1 MGHSRW
7 RALRGY
13 LIWSQE
19 RLRTAAARK
28 PGTRQMISSTDL
40 NPAEAAVC
48 KSREDPTAV
57 RHGRPGLPCAQ
68 LDCAACV
75 KAHKRAAW
83 GCARAC
89 FSIPIAARLLLVR
102 GPPFR
107 DPRSSSRPEGPNA
120 LDFVKQIG
128 LVRPEMA
135 LDRAPRGLTRRCRR
149 RFHFFVAPRSALG
162 AFVFSAHGAPA
173 CSLLSG
179 RVLSEMKR
187 SSKPGKHCKSTC
199 TTSTPGKRRGTPPAK
214 SVAA

>member
-1 MGHSRW
+1 MHRKCCCSAYRYATKYDQRTSEQPSRTRRTARRTNAVQKSYARVQIFFKRCGKIASSERGKILFSPSTGGTSPDRDARRLTSQRGAGGGGSMGHSRW

-13 LIWSQE
+13 LIWSQK

-57 RHGRPGLPCAQ
+57 RHGRPGLPCTQ

-89 FSIPIAARLLLVR
+89 FSP
-102 GPPFR
+102 
-107 DPRSSSRPEGPNA
+107 
-120 LDFVKQIG
+120 
-128 LVRPEMA
+128 
-135 LDRAPRGLTRRCRR
+135 APLAT
-149 RFHFFVAPRSALG
+149 A
-162 AFVFSAHGAPA
+162 
-173 CSLLSG
+173 
-179 RVLSEMKR
+179 
-187 SSKPGKHCKSTC
+187 
-199 TTSTPGKRRGTPPAK
+199 
-214 SVAA
+214 

>member
-13 LIWSQE
+13 LIWSQK

-28 PGTRQMISSTDL
+28 PGTRQMIPSTDL

-57 RHGRPGLPCAQ
+57 RHGRPGLPCTQ

-89 FSIPIAARLLLVR
+89 FSPALL
-102 GPPFR
+102 
-107 DPRSSSRPEGPNA
+107 A
-120 LDFVKQIG
+120 T
-128 LVRPEMA
+128 A
-135 LDRAPRGLTRRCRR
+135 
-149 RFHFFVAPRSALG
+149 
-162 AFVFSAHGAPA
+162 
-173 CSLLSG
+173 
-179 RVLSEMKR
+179 
-187 SSKPGKHCKSTC
+187 
-199 TTSTPGKRRGTPPAK
+199 
-214 SVAA
+214 

>member
-1 MGHSRW
+1 MRQNTTGERRNSRTERGGQRGGQMPSRNPTRECRISSSNAAKSPAVKEGGGGPSFLPNTGQMSPDPNARRPISQGGAGGGGSMGHSRW

-13 LIWSQE
+13 LIWSQK

-89 FSIPIAARLLLVR
+89 FSPALL
-102 GPPFR
+102 
-107 DPRSSSRPEGPNA
+107 A
-120 LDFVKQIG
+120 T
-128 LVRPEMA
+128 A
-135 LDRAPRGLTRRCRR
+135 
-149 RFHFFVAPRSALG
+149 
-162 AFVFSAHGAPA
+162 
-173 CSLLSG
+173 
-179 RVLSEMKR
+179 
-187 SSKPGKHCKSTC
+187 
-199 TTSTPGKRRGTPPAK
+199 
-214 SVAA
+214 

>member
-1 MGHSRW
+1 MRRTDAELKSYTRVRIFFKRCGKIASNEKEEKNLFLPSMGQSSPDRDARRPISQRGAGGGGSMGHSLR

-13 LIWSQE
+13 LIWSQK

-83 GCARAC
+83 GCARAF
-89 FSIPIAARLLLVR
+89 FSPALL
-102 GPPFR
+102 
-107 DPRSSSRPEGPNA
+107 A
-120 LDFVKQIG
+120 T
-128 LVRPEMA
+128 A
-135 LDRAPRGLTRRCRR
+135 
-149 RFHFFVAPRSALG
+149 
-162 AFVFSAHGAPA
+162 
-173 CSLLSG
+173 
-179 RVLSEMKR
+179 
-187 SSKPGKHCKSTC
+187 
-199 TTSTPGKRRGTPPAK
+199 
-214 SVAA
+214 

>member
-1 MGHSRW
+1 MIGVKNDGFRPPNGLPHWNTSHPSRQSRLAPRTLFTVDVYFGRRGRRGRRRSLSMHFRIVGLFFARRLTSQRGAGGGGSMGHSRW

-13 LIWSQE
+13 LIWSQK

-57 RHGRPGLPCAQ
+57 RHGRPGLPCTQ

-89 FSIPIAARLLLVR
+89 FSPALL
-102 GPPFR
+102 
-107 DPRSSSRPEGPNA
+107 A
-120 LDFVKQIG
+120 T
-128 LVRPEMA
+128 A
-135 LDRAPRGLTRRCRR
+135 
-149 RFHFFVAPRSALG
+149 
-162 AFVFSAHGAPA
+162 
-173 CSLLSG
+173 
-179 RVLSEMKR
+179 
-187 SSKPGKHCKSTC
+187 
-199 TTSTPGKRRGTPPAK
+199 
-214 SVAA
+214 